1 MQKLFIINKSGCQ
14 KILPQLFIVV
24 LIQILAIK
32 IQSSL
37 IQNVVYYFIGGVLY
51 NLFKYLKNSSVI
63 ILIISLL
70 TLISGEIEIFRLV
83 FPLIFSIILIS
94 IPTKMTLFKHV
105 AKYSF
110 GFYLIHPFIIIFSDK
125 IVFSNVIYGSLIIKL
140 LVVFTISY
148 FISTLL
154 SNNKILKKIV

>member
-1 MQKLFIINKSGCQ
+1 
-14 KILPQLFIVV
+14 
-24 LIQILAIK
+24 
-32 IQSSL
+32 
-37 IQNVVYYFIGGVLY
+37 
-51 NLFKYLKNSSVI
+51 
-63 ILIISLL
+63 
-70 TLISGEIEIFRLV
+70 
-83 FPLIFSIILIS
+83 
-94 IPTKMTLFKHV
+94 MTLFKHV

-110 GFYLIHPFIIIFSDK
+110 GFYLIHPFIIIFYDK